1 MRSRLRLAAYH
12 PQILRK
18 NKNNWLELLHERSNV
33 GSLKDLGEMGLLAA
47 IILFSLGSVLVS
59 LW

>member
-1 MRSRLRLAAYH
+1 MDELRYGIPSAD
-12 PQILRK
+12 PPKEQK
-18 NKNNWLELLHERSNV
+18 LELLHERSNV

-47 IILFSLGSVLVS
+47 IILFSLGSVLLC